1 MPEDSKEIFKR
12 NMIDCYIDCPNADY
26 ENGKYAVLDSMCFAE
41 FLRYYSLA
49 KRNHNLDNDY
59 QPEELTNKVIEENRD
74 QHVSYPKLVPLMSS
88 N

>member
-12 NMIDCYIDCPNADY
+12 NMIDCYIDRPNANY

-49 KRNHNLDNDY
+49 KKKQNLDNDY
-59 QPEELTNKVIEENRD
+59 QPEELTNKVIEENHD
-74 QHVSYPKLVPLMSS
+74 
-88 N
+88 